1 MASNRKTLF
10 VLIGVG
16 LAMLALGF
24 ASKPLYDTFCKVTGY
39 GGTTRTADENLSE
52 ILDRKVAVSFDSNV
66 KDLPWDFEPE
76 QRKMTVQL
84 GQSGLAYYKVKNRS
98 NRPIVGT
105 ATFNVTPIKAAPYF
119 IKTECF
125 CFTEQLIQP
134 GQEMSMPVLFFVD
147 PQLDDEKRLIDVK
160 EITLSYTFF
169 EVENPTIDVTNQTSN
184 PLEKADATLRRD
196 AVN

>member
-1 MASNRKTLF
+1 MSANRKTLYIL
-10 VLIGVG
+10 VGIG

-39 GGTTRTADENLSE
+39 GGTTRYADENLSE
-52 ILDRKVAVSFDSNV
+52 ILDRKVTVNFDSNV
-66 KDLPWDFEPE
+66 KDLPWDFRPE
-76 QRKMTVQL
+76 QRKLKVQL
-84 GQSGLAYYKVKNRS
+84 GQNGLAYYKVKNRS

-105 ATFNVTPIKAAPYF
+105 ATFNVTPIKAAPFF

-125 CFTEQLIQP
+125 CFTEQLINP
-134 GQEMSMPVLFFVD
+134 GQEISMPVLFFVD
-147 PQLDDEKRLIDVK
+147 PQLDEDKRLDDIK

-169 EVENPTIDVTNQTSN
+169 EVENPTETVLNIPQ
-184 PLEKADATLRRD
+184 KADATLRRD

>member
-39 GGTTRTADENLSE
+39 GGTTRYAEENLSE
-52 ILDRKVAVSFDSNV
+52 VLDRKVTVNFDSNV
-66 KDLPWDFEPE
+66 KDLPWDFAPE
-76 QRKMTVQL
+76 QRKMSVQL
-84 GQSGLAYYKVKNRS
+84 GQNGLAYYKVKNRS